1 MAVEE
6 AKFSVIDRFGSIE
19 VREYAEHMLAEV
31 RVRAEIEEA
40 GNMAF
45 SKLFRYISGNNESN
59 QKIAMTAPVSQQKSE
74 DSSAN
79 NAEDQP
85 EWMVSFMMPANMS
98 LEDLPEPDDKSIL
111 LRKVPSRLMASIR
124 YSGFWSE
131 KNYAKHKSKLL
142 EQLKGS
148 EIYDSVGEPIWARYN
163 APFTPWFLRRNEV
176 LIEVSKK

>member
-1 MAVEE
+1 
-6 AKFSVIDRFGSIE
+6 
-19 VREYAEHMLAEV
+19 
-31 RVRAEIEEA
+31 
-40 GNMAF
+40 
-45 SKLFRYISGNNESN
+45 
-59 QKIAMTAPVSQQKSE
+59 MTAPVSQQKSE